1 MTADEL
7 IEEIRDDLCEITD
20 WSNQPPHRQWEMIAG
35 VLAERYILT
44 NRRDTG
50 E

>member
-7 IEEIRDDLCEITD
+7 IEEIRDDLCEISD
-20 WSNQPPHRQWEMIAG
+20 WSNQPLDKQWEMIAWE
-35 VLAERYILT
+35 LAERYLLT
-44 NRRDTG
+44 NRRAS